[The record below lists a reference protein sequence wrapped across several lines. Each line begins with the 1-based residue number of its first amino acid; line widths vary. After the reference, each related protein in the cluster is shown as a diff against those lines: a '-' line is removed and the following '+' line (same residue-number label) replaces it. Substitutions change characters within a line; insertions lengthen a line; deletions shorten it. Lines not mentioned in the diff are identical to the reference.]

1 MMRSIFDLQ
10 AAPETSQ
17 NPWNKR
23 VQDGAKEAEVTRSV
37 AALGVRLDELRH
49 AEAGPKSA
57 PAEPQERNPQM
68 AQETQRARA
77 AAAGAAAS
85 TSGGMFSPTAV
96 PDAPKQASETRN
108 DYELVLGRGQIASCL
123 FAGTVVVAI
132 FAGGAYFAGK
142 LSAMNC
148 VAASNSIP
156 QATAPLRV
164 DSVVSQAGVPASG
177 ISQTGVP
184 QTGVPQTGV
193 PQATAA
199 PASAEAAAK
208 ASVSE
213 QGVTPTAI
221 ASAALKTASVPY
233 TVGAAG
239 ATPGTMST
247 TTSNTTLKTTNVPA
261 QVASAASNTLAIAPK
276 ANTSLE
282 ARESQTGAATL
293 PDVKDSKGS
302 ALFANPQKGALY
314 LQVGAVERGMA
325 TIIAEGLR
333 QHGLVSFV
341 APGPTDRI
349 FRVLVGPLANQE
361 EYKRVK
367 GQVDSID
374 VGNFARQFEK

>member
-37 AALGVRLDELRH
+37 AALGTRLDELRH

-85 TSGGMFSPTAV
+85 TSGGMFSPTAA
-96 PDAPKQASETRN
+96 PDGPKQASETRN

-184 QTGVPQTGV
+184 QTGVPQ
-193 PQATAA
+193 ATAA
-199 PASAEAAAK
+199 PAPAQAAANS
-208 ASVSE
+208 SVSE
-213 QGVTPTAI
+213 QGVAPTAI
-221 ASAALKTASVPY
+221 ASGALKTAIVPY

-247 TTSNTTLKTTNVPA
+247 TTSNTMLKTTNATA
-261 QVASAASNTLAIAPK
+261 QVASAASNTLTIAPK
-276 ANTSLE
+276 ANTSPE
-282 ARESQTGAATL
+282 TRESQTGAATL

-349 FRVLVGPLANQE
+349 FRVLVGPLANQD